1 MKQFEISADAE
12 RSLNVLVDW
21 FGARRGG
28 RIVDAYDWVRDE
40 LRRMPELG
48 TLEPDG
54 RTRVLVA
61 RSSIGSTRCCPIES
75 FYSTF
80 LTRGAIPIADEV
92 DVR

>member
-54 RTRVLVA
+54 RTRVLV
-61 RSSIGSTRCCPIES
+61 REKL
-75 FYSTF
+75 YWVY
-80 LTRGAIPIADEV
+80 EV
-92 DVR
+92 LPDRVVLLDILDPRRDSNR

>member
-28 RIVDAYDWVRDE
+28 HIVDAYDWVRDE

-54 RTRVLVA
+54 RTRVLV
-61 RSSIGSTRCCPIES
+61 REKL
-75 FYSTF
+75 YWVY
-80 LTRGAIPIADEV
+80 EV
-92 DVR
+92 LPDRVVLLDILDPRRDSNR

>member
-1 MKQFEISADAE
+1 M
-12 RSLNVLVDW
+12 LVDW

-54 RTRVLVA
+54 RTRVLV
-61 RSSIGSTRCCPIES
+61 REKL
-75 FYSTF
+75 YWVY
-80 LTRGAIPIADEV
+80 EV
-92 DVR
+92 LPDRVVLLDILDPRRDSNR